1 MYKKL
6 KERVRK
12 GSIKDE
18 NDGFPLPSTPDDLK
32 EFDRQAFIETPE
44 FAEKVGTKKSRKKRD
59 RQRSKSATNV
69 PDLGTIRLKLQ
80 KLHSPGKPK
89 FLEHLLSR
97 VVSRKAG
104 KSRDGNGLVTDAE
117 ESIELPAEPLSPDS
131 EKCLQHA
138 EAIVEELLACAARPP
153 SGDSSDS
160 GKGSLFES
168 TSDFSPTGTKRKAW
182 STPASPTFQG
192 IVKERLK
199 NFQALTETSDT
210 ESVNSN
216 SAVAGTPVSPK
227 AKIYKNEEYVE
238 EIKEINKNIKA
249 FYTSISEDESFN
261 SAIMESGY
269 VKALVAKIN
278 HHKLPEE
285 DHEEQTEDTTE
296 DVDVNGEIIVPV
308 EFLIGKEDS
317 GWSEWEEEVSPSPDD
332 EEGPGENGINRK
344 PSVHNAND
352 FDVRSKTSTPT
363 LSARN
368 SSCSSTSTTQYS
380 VTSANS
386 DSESQEEDEKPRD
399 KLHQIAYELLTTERA
414 YVSRLH
420 LLDQVFH
427 ARVMSENQKS
437 LFMPNEAISQIFSKI
452 TPIYCFHK
460 EHLLPQLEDRMKHWQ
475 SIQRVGDVMAK
486 LAPFLLLYTECVKN
500 YDKALATIA
509 KWTAQSQK
517 FASLLQEI
525 QMLPDCAAL
534 TLQHHMLEPIQR
546 VPRYELLLKQYIKH
560 LGPDA
565 EDRKDAQ
572 KALDLVTQ
580 AACHSNTVMKK
591 LDKFHKLLTIIPKL
605 NGEGT
610 SDLVNPTR
618 ELIKEGAITKI
629 SARSGEKQARY
640 IFLFNDLLLV
650 CSEQML
656 GSYRIRS
663 RLSVDGM
670 EVNPGENITIS
681 GTFCVK
687 CIEKSIEFLDESN
700 NGNGSD
706 WFSVFQQV
714 ISDYQKKSRLNRLR
728 STESAS
734 ESEFSGSGQF
744 DKSKLGQQA
753 PVWIKDEEVTMCMS
767 CTEKFTRLRRRHHC
781 RACGKVYCG
790 KCTSDRAYLEYE
802 KMRDRVCRQCLNI
815 LQGMETEKK
824 KQTVKDVDP
833 EKDSLMS
840 SYVNIMD
847 KDRKWFRRWATAH
860 SDFVIYIYKKHKDPQ
875 AIQTIPLPGHIVKM
889 VEIPDKKHVFALTHK
904 DAVVCHIQAETE
916 EELQQ
921 WMSILGKLVLL
932 EIPESRPNRVSTHS
946 DSSGQSTQSSNS
958 SDQSSQL

>member
-1 MYKKL
+1 MGCQHSVVCVCRNTCKGNCNPGQHCSSVCCNIKVIYDTRPVSTLCTSLKSTCFRRHLDVAVVERSRSSEVDNVDSKSPHYEEDFAQELKNKIFVRQSKICQLESHGSKSSNEKL
-6 KERVRK
+6 ESIYEEYETDITYEPIGYANDCRMSKNK
-12 GSIKDE
+12 GGIV
-18 NDGFPLPSTPDDLK
+18 NDNKTVNKGGD
-32 EFDRQAFIETPE
+32 TPE
-44 FAEKVGTKKSRKKRD
+44 
-59 RQRSKSATNV
+59 ATGEDSDNDYDDV
-69 PDLGTIRLKLQ
+69 FYGIFTPTPEDSTQ
-80 KLHSPGKPK
+80 TDAPGKPK

-168 TSDFSPTGTKRKAW
+168 TSDFSPT
-182 STPASPTFQG
+182 
-192 IVKERLK
+192 
-199 NFQALTETSDT
+199 
-210 ESVNSN
+210 
-216 SAVAGTPVSPK
+216 
-227 AKIYKNEEYVE
+227 
-238 EIKEINKNIKA
+238 
-249 FYTSISEDESFN
+249 EDESFN

-332 EEGPGENGINRK
+332 EEGP
-344 PSVHNAND
+344 
-352 FDVRSKTSTPT
+352 
-363 LSARN
+363 
-368 SSCSSTSTTQYS
+368 
-380 VTSANS
+380 

-420 LLDQVFH
+420 LLD
-427 ARVMSENQKS
+427 
-437 LFMPNEAISQIFSKI
+437 
-452 TPIYCFHK
+452 
-460 EHLLPQLEDRMKHWQ
+460 Q

-525 QMLPDCAAL
+525 Q
-534 TLQHHMLEPIQR
+534 
-546 VPRYELLLKQYIKH
+546 
-560 LGPDA
+560 
-565 EDRKDAQ
+565 
-572 KALDLVTQ
+572 
-580 AACHSNTVMKK
+580 
-591 LDKFHKLLTIIPKL
+591 DKFHKLLTIIPKL

-802 KMRDRVCRQCLNI
+802 KMRDR
-815 LQGMETEKK
+815 
-824 KQTVKDVDP
+824 DVDP